1 MPVVINNRD
10 KPRFLIDK
18 MTKNKFLNWSQRFL
32 KTSITLLLLLVLS
45 FSFSSPDYF
54 SAQAQ
59 PRKSVLAQGDAIL
72 DPQAILRYALPIDN
86 QDVRKIQ
93 GSIEQISY
101 DVRTK
106 RWSAV
111 SKDVKNAAFNL
122 SFHRDDL
129 IKAVPEKDQ
138 PQATALVDQMK
149 KEVDLLPDLVATKDK
164 GQVLTI
170 RKEILAHVS
179 ALEELMVTGFPFEV
193 PAEYANLAQLKG
205 RATIEIE
212 TTKGLLTLVVDGYSA
227 PVNAGN
233 FVDLVQ
239 RKFYDG
245 LPFTRAED
253 FYVLQTGD
261 PEGEADGFI
270 DPQTN
275 QYRAIPLEVLVKGQS
290 EPIYGITL
298 EDAGLYLEQPALPFN
313 AYGAVALARPAD
325 DPNGGSS
332 QFFFFKFDRELT
344 PPGYNVL
351 DGRYSVFGYLVDGE
365 DVLGELTADDK
376 IITAKVT
383 QGLENLVQPS

>member
-1 MPVVINNRD
+1 MNQNQ
-10 KPRFLIDK
+10 FLHWCQ
-18 MTKNKFLNWSQRFL
+18 NFL
-32 KTSITLLLLLVLS
+32 KTSVTLILLVAFF
-45 FSFSSPDYF
+45 FSLTFTHPSQ
-54 SAQAQ
+54 AQAE

-72 DPQAILRYALPIDN
+72 DPEAILRYALPINND
-86 QDVRKIQ
+86 DVRKLQ
-93 GSIEQISY
+93 ASIEQLSY
-101 DVRTK
+101 DIRTK

-111 SKDVKNAAFNL
+111 SKDVKDAAFTL
-122 SFHRDDL
+122 SFNKDDL
-129 IKAVPEKDQ
+129 VTGIPEADQ
-138 PQATALVDQMK
+138 ETAQALVEEMT
-149 KEVDLLPDLVATKDK
+149 KEVGNLPDLVANKDK
-164 GQVLTI
+164 EQILAL
-170 RKEILAHVS
+170 RSQILAHVT

-193 PAEYANLAQLKG
+193 PSEYANLPQLKG
-205 RATIEIE
+205 RATVEIK
-212 TTKGLLTLVVDGYSA
+212 TTKGLLTVVVDGYSA

-261 PEGEADGFI
+261 PEGDAVGFI
-270 DPQTN
+270 DPKTK
-275 QYRAIPLEVLVKGQS
+275 QYRAIPLEVLVAGDS

-351 DGRYSVFGYLVDGE
+351 DGRYSVFGYLVDGA
-365 DVLGELTADDK
+365 DVLDALTADDQ
-376 IITAKVT
+376 IISAKVT
-383 QGLENLVQPS
+383 KGLENLAQPSV